1 MNVALIFELKDENAF
16 RLIEEKKTNK
26 LFKHL
31 VVDLFFTYLLNDEY
45 NIEYLNLPIRIWANI
60 WEGINYNP

>member
-60 WEGINYNP
+60 

>member
-26 LFKHL
+26 LFEHL

-60 WEGINYNP
+60 